1 MSATVNRKLVS
12 SKADCKYQYRA
23 NVNLMI
29 GYFKYRLSAMLLFAE
44 KSLDICRQLVLL
56 AAGAVVTKD
65 VPPNSVVGGVPA
77 KYICSIDEYI
87 AKREDQYPKEYAPK
101 HQDVSDEL
109 TEYMWNKFYSERTSK

>member
-1 MSATVNRKLVS
+1 MGYLIE
-12 SKADCKYQYRA
+12 Q
-23 NVNLMI
+23 I
-29 GYFKYRLSAMLLFAE
+29 GDRRYVPCYLFDV
-44 KSLDICRQLVLL
+44 LGIFLNIHHGQCRI